1 MEGRRKV
8 GRKEGDM
15 KEGME
20 KEKKIGRK
28 GERGTEGEW
37 TGDSNLHLAN

>member
-1 MEGRRKV
+1 MEGGRKV
-8 GRKEGDM
+8 GRKEGGM

-37 TGDSNLHLAN
+37 TGDSN